1 MSQIL
6 LEANHVQKSFN
17 GVPALHDGK
26 IILKQGSVHALCG
39 GNGAGKSTFLNIL
52 MGLLKRDGGEI
63 LVKGEPVNFD
73 SPIDAINHKIAI
85 ITQELSPIPGMT
97 VAENIL
103 LGNEPRLFKGI
114 IDYKTLFKQTQHL
127 LDTLGF
133 EILAKSKMTD
143 LSLAQTQL
151 VEIAKVFN
159 KKNDIIIMDE
169 PTSSIGEKETE
180 TLFAA
185 IRSVTQHG
193 AGIIYVSH
201 RLSEIFTIADT
212 YTVFRNGG
220 YIESGNIQ
228 DIDRTHL
235 VQSIVGRTLTDIN
248 KTQKN
253 IQQEIIFKSE
263 KLSRNNVF
271 SDISLEVHA
280 GEILGIYGLVGS
292 GRSEFLDAIYGISKT
307 DSGEIFLKGQR
318 LTDRTPIKSIRSG
331 ISYITEDRKDTG
343 LVLDASIQDNI
354 AYSSLRDFSR
364 YAILD
369 FKRIKMMVE
378 QMVDLLKIKITH
390 ASLAVKS
397 LSGGNQQKVV
407 IARCVSTN
415 PVFLL
420 CDEPTRGIDEGAKL
434 EVYHFLESF
443 VGQGNAA
450 IVVSSEAPE
459 LLKIS
464 DRIIIFKH
472 GKVVGDIK
480 NNNITQEELLHLAS

>member
-1 MSQIL
+1 MSDIL
-6 LEANHVQKSFN
+6 LEAKNVQKSFN
-17 GVPALHDGK
+17 GVPALHNGQ
-26 IILKQGSVHALCG
+26 ILLKKGSVHALCG

-52 MGLLKRDGGEI
+52 MGLLKKDAGEI
-63 LVKGEPVNFD
+63 LVKGNSVDFT

-97 VAENIL
+97 VAENIF
-103 LGNEPRLFKGI
+103 LGNEPRLIKGI
-114 IDYKTLFKQTQHL
+114 IDYKKLFTQTQHL

-133 EILAKSKMTD
+133 EIQAKNKMSE

-220 YIESGNIQ
+220 YIESGQIEH
-228 DIDRTHL
+228 IDRAHL
-235 VQSIVGRTLTDIN
+235 VQSIVGRELTETSKEN
-248 KTQKN
+248 KVIKD
-253 IQQEIIFKSE
+253 EVIFKSD
-263 KLSRNNVF
+263 KLSRHSVF
-271 SDISLEVHA
+271 SDISLEVKS

-292 GRSEFLDAIYGISKT
+292 GRSEFLDAVYGIT
-307 DSGEIFLKGQR
+307 NCDSGDIYLKGQR
-318 LTDRTPIKSIRSG
+318 LLNRTPIKSIQSG

-354 AYSSLRDFSR
+354 AYSSLGRLSYYSIID
-364 YAILD
+364 L
-369 FKRIKMMVE
+369 KKIKLMVNE
-378 QMVDLLKIKITH
+378 MVNLLKIKITH
-390 ASLAVKS
+390 SSLAVKS

-407 IARCVSTN
+407 IARCVSTD

-420 CDEPTRGIDEGAKL
+420 CDEPTRGIDEGAKQ
-434 EVYHFLESF
+434 EVYHFLETF
-443 VGQGNAA
+443 VSKGNAA

-459 LLKIS
+459 ILKIS
-464 DRIIIFKH
+464 DRIIIFKN
-472 GKVVGDIK
+472 GKVVGNVLANK
-480 NNNITQEELLHLAS
+480 VNQEELLHLAS